1 VWIAAGASG
10 GILSA
15 SRSASPLW
23 AILELALV
31 GLLVGR
37 RSLRARVRSHRRAAA
52 AAASLLAV
60 GILANRVWESLY
72 GPHVPLGTH
81 ALRLGVRNGIDQWWH
96 ASVDLVG
103 KFGYLEY
110 KLPLWL
116 PLLWAAMVLALAL
129 VAWRVSTRRQR
140 AALAG
145 AAAGAAIVPLALY
158 VLVTRRTGF
167 GLQGRQVLPVLVA
180 VPLLAGEL
188 AYRRREELRRGLLVA
203 IPVAAAVVQF
213 AAFYLNGRR
222 SAVSIDGPLLFLG
235 RADWSPPVGWGFVLA
250 VAAAG
255 TAAIASIGVRAAS
268 GRGRAAAPNPP
279 AR

>member
-1 VWIAAGASG
+1 
-10 GILSA
+10 
-15 SRSASPLW
+15 
-23 AILELALV
+23 
-31 GLLVGR
+31 
-37 RSLRARVRSHRRAAA
+37 
-52 AAASLLAV
+52 
-60 GILANRVWESLY
+60 
-72 GPHVPLGTH
+72 
-81 ALRLGVRNGIDQWWH
+81 
-96 ASVDLVG
+96 
-103 KFGYLEY
+103 
-110 KLPLWL
+110 
-116 PLLWAAMVLALAL
+116 
-129 VAWRVSTRRQR
+129 
-140 AALAG
+140 
-145 AAAGAAIVPLALY
+145 
-158 VLVTRRTGF
+158 
-167 GLQGRQVLPVLVA
+167 VLPVLVA